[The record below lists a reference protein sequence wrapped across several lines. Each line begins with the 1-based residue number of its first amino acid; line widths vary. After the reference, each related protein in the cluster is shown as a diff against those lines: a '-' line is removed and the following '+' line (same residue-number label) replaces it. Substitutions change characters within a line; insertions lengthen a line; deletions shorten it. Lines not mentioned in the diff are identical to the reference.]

1 MEIIFATGNENKI
14 KEARD
19 LLSKLEDL
27 EITSM
32 SKKGITEDIP
42 ETGSTLEEN
51 ARQKANYV
59 HRNYGFNC
67 FSEDTGLEVEALQGQ
82 PGVLSAR
89 FAGDSKDSNAN
100 IDLLL
105 QKMQGESNR
114 KARFRTVICLILEQ
128 EEYLFEGIVNGQIL
142 EFGKGSGG
150 FGYDPVFQP
159 DGYKISFAEMDA
171 ASKTEISHRGKAVRK
186 LVDFLSTYTKNQK

>member
-19 LLSKLEDL
+19 LLSKLEGL

-59 HRNYGFNC
+59 HKNYGFNC

-128 EEYLFEGIVNGQIL
+128 EEYLFEGIANGQIL

-171 ASKTEISHRGKAVRK
+171 ASKTAISHRGKAVRK
-186 LVDFLSTYTKNQK
+186 LVDFLITYTKNQK